1 MADNNVNDTVEYSDF
16 FWLDTTIEKS
26 NPNRDTKSLLR
37 QIARG
42 RLKTFADSDECVDSI
57 LNKLDTDKICL
68 IVSSSVGAQVVP
80 FIHEWPQI
88 QTIYI
93 YCGNRQRAEQW
104 TRPYTKIT
112 GIFTDKKTLL
122 NKICDDIGA
131 HGRDSELPMSVFH
144 LEEKQN
150 SLQNLTSESATF
162 MWYQSILHVIPL
174 MAKYCNSK
182 IEMIRECRAKY
193 HNDEIEQKKIDGFEQ
208 NYKPEK
214 AIWWYTYDSCI
225 YRLLNRALR
234 TQNTEIIFKFRFFI
248 NDLHNQILELY
259 QQYLESNP
267 SNVNHSLT
275 LYRGQRMKIDEIYRL
290 QGSVNQL
297 ISMNSFL
304 SATTIKELAEIFA
317 DTSDQ
322 ANEASPL
329 QSVLFTINICNMTKE
344 TTPFAFIQNF
354 SCCRDEQ
361 EVLFSIGAIFKV
373 VSVKKDNNTWH
384 VNFQLCNQQNELCQD
399 VFKYMR
405 KEIGSDPSPI
415 SFGWFLYRTSKF
427 EKVER
432 YANILLKEFPENGK
446 EIGNVYNL
454 LGLTYKAMN
463 RLDQAVEYYEKA
475 LNIFGQHG
483 LHNSSNVIATHYNAG
498 LAYLALGNNEKAN
511 EHQNLAEGK
520 LINSSNA
527 HHPLLFA
534 QTDSLKAQ
542 IQAVNGDYAS
552 ACKNLEEVLKKKK
565 KQLPEYHPSIAS
577 TLNELGIVHEK
588 MNNDEK
594 AFKCFTEVLEICT
607 KCLASD
613 NLEFAKYRA
622 NIGRIYF
629 KREEY
634 TLALEQFELALKIY
648 RDFTREDTEDTEL
661 IEKCITETRNQID
674 GIRT

>member
-1 MADNNVNDTVEYSDF
+1 
-16 FWLDTTIEKS
+16 
-26 NPNRDTKSLLR
+26 
-37 QIARG
+37 
-42 RLKTFADSDECVDSI
+42 
-57 LNKLDTDKICL
+57 DKICL
-68 IVSSSVGAQVVP
+68 IVSSSVGAKVVP

-104 TRPYTKIT
+104 TQPYTKIT

-150 SLQNLTSESATF
+150 SLQNLTSESANF

-182 IEMIRECRAKY
+182 TEMIRECRAKY
-193 HNDEIEQKKIDGFEQ
+193 HNDEIEQRKIDGFEQ
-208 NYKPEK
+208 NYEPEK

-259 QQYLESNP
+259 KQYLQIHS
-267 SNVNHSLT
+267 STTNHCLT
-275 LYRGQRMKIDEIYRL
+275 VYRGQRMKIDEIQLLKR
-290 QGSVNQL
+290 SVNQL

-322 ANEASPL
+322 SNEASPL
-329 QSVLFTINICNMTKE
+329 QSVLFTINICNMTKD

-354 SCCRDEQ
+354 SCCRDEE

-577 TLNELGIVHEK
+577 TLNELGIVYEK

-629 KREEY
+629 KRLEY

>member
-1 MADNNVNDTVEYSDF
+1 
-16 FWLDTTIEKS
+16 
-26 NPNRDTKSLLR
+26 
-37 QIARG
+37 
-42 RLKTFADSDECVDSI
+42 
-57 LNKLDTDKICL
+57 DKICL
-68 IVSSSVGAQVVP
+68 IVSSSVGAKVVP

-193 HNDEIEQKKIDGFEQ
+193 HNDATEQKKINDFEQ
-208 NYKPEK
+208 DYKPEK
-214 AIWWYTYDSCI
+214 ALWWYTYDSCI
-225 YRLLNRALR
+225 YRLLNTALR

-248 NDLHNQILELY
+248 NDLHKQILELY
-259 QQYLESNP
+259 KEYLESH
-267 SNVNHSLT
+267 SSITNHSLT
-275 LYRGQRMKIDEIYRL
+275 LYRGQCMKIDEIHLLER
-290 QGSVNQL
+290 SVKQL

-304 SATTIKELAEIFA
+304 SATTIKDLAEIFA

-322 ANEASPL
+322 SNETSPL
-329 QSVLFTINICNMTKE
+329 QSVLFTIKIYNMTKD

-354 SCCRDEQ
+354 SCFRDEE

-373 VSVKKDNNTWH
+373 VSVKKDNNMWH
-384 VNFQLCNQQNELCQD
+384 VNLELSSQQNQLCQNLFD
-399 VFKYMR
+399 YM
-405 KEIGSDPSPI
+405 KKQIGTEPSPI

-432 YANILLKEFPENGK
+432 YANILLKELPENDK
-446 EIGNVYNL
+446 EIGNIYNL
-454 LGLTYKAMN
+454 LGLMYKAQN
-463 RLDQAVEYYEKA
+463 RPALAVEYYKKA

-483 LHNSSNVIATHYNAG
+483 PHNSSNVIAIHYNAG
-498 LAYLALGNNEKAN
+498 LAYLALNDKEKAD
-511 EHQNLAEGK
+511 EHHKLAEGK
-520 LINSSNA
+520 LINSSKA
-527 HHPLLFA
+527 HDPLLFA
-534 QTDSLKAQ
+534 QTHSLKAQ

-552 ACKNLEEVLKKKK
+552 ACKNLQEVLKKKK
-565 KQLPEYHPSIAS
+565 KKLGAHHPSVAS
-577 TLNELGIVHEK
+577 TLNELGIVYEQ

-607 KCLASD
+607 KCLAPD

-629 KREEY
+629 KRQEY